1 MASPTSRFGV
11 LALVL
16 LSLGHPVK
24 ATETGVNDCSKF
36 KEFGLPQNADRML
49 CKRAFLVGYSS
60 KTKTP
65 LWTIERMG
73 RGRIPISRGGESGSF
88 AEDTE
93 VPSGIRSLLADY
105 EGSGYDRG
113 HLVAAGNHV
122 DDPVALAETYLL
134 SNIAP
139 QVGPGFNRGIWRSLE
154 EAVRNYAQCT
164 SDLLIVTGVYFA
176 EDNTKMTTIG
186 DGRVGVP
193 LGFYKVLLEP
203 STRRMIAFLAKNEPY
218 RGVLLATL
226 VTSVDDVERISG
238 QDFFDRLP
246 ASVTKSAESLA
257 PKKEW
262 GMRTQVSLC
271 TISSD

>member
-1 MASPTSRFGV
+1 MASSTSRFGI
-11 LALVL
+11 LLTVL
-16 LSLGHPVK
+16 LSLYQPVK
-24 ATETGVNDCSKF
+24 AIAAGVDDCSKF
-36 KEFGLPQNADRML
+36 KEFGLPQNADRVL
-49 CKRAFLVGYSS
+49 CKRAFLVGYSD

-65 LWTIERMG
+65 VWTIERMS
-73 RGRIPISRGGESGSF
+73 RAQIPISKGGESAQF
-88 AEDTE
+88 AEDGDIPHG
-93 VPSGIRSLLADY
+93 VRSLLSDY
-105 EGSGYDRG
+105 EASGYDRG

-164 SDLLIVTGVYFA
+164 NDLLIVTGVYFSN
-176 EDNTKMTTIG
+176 DITKMKTIG

-218 RGVLLATL
+218 RGEPLATL
-226 VTSVDDVERISG
+226 VTSVDEVERISG

-246 ASVTKSAESLA
+246 ASVSTPAESLA
-257 PKKEW
+257 PKNEW
-262 GMRTQVSLC
+262 GIARRSGVCQ
-271 TISSD
+271 IQ

>member
-1 MASPTSRFGV
+1 MASPTNRFGI
-11 LALVL
+11 LLTVL
-16 LSLGHPVK
+16 LTLSHPVK
-24 ATETGVNDCSKF
+24 ATAADVDDCSKF

-73 RGRIPISRGGESGSF
+73 RGRIPISRGGESGPF
-88 AEDTE
+88 AEDAE
-93 VPSGIRSLLADY
+93 IPSGIRSLLADY

-113 HLVAAGNHV
+113 HLAAAGNHV

-164 SDLLIVTGVYFA
+164 NDLLIVTGVYFV
-176 EDNTKMTTIG
+176 EDNMKMKTIG
-186 DGRVGVP
+186 RRRVGVP
-193 LGFYKVLLEP
+193 LGFYKVLFEP
-203 STRRMIAFLAKNEPY
+203 RTGRMIAFLAKNEPH
-218 RGVLLATL
+218 RRVSFGSLA
-226 VTSVDDVERISG
+226 TSVDEVERISG

-246 ASVTKSAESLA
+246 AEVTKSRESLSR
-257 PKKEW
+257 KIEW
-262 GMRTQVSLC
+262 GINTQGSDC
-271 TISSD
+271 TISSN

>member
-11 LALVL
+11 LSLVL
-16 LSLGHPVK
+16 LSLSHPVK
-24 ATETGVNDCSKF
+24 ATAAGVDDCSKF
-36 KEFGLPQNADRML
+36 KAFGLPQNADRML

-65 LWTIERMG
+65 VWTIERTG
-73 RGRIPISRGGESGSF
+73 RGRIPISKGVESGSF
-88 AEDTE
+88 AEDAE
-93 VPSGIRSLLADY
+93 IPVGIRSLLADY

-122 DDPVALAETYLL
+122 DDPIALAETYLL

-154 EAVRNYAQCT
+154 EAVRNYSQCT
-164 SDLLIVTGVYFA
+164 NDLLIVTGVYFA
-176 EDNTKMTTIG
+176 EHNATIKTIG
-186 DGRVGVP
+186 GSRVGVP

-203 STRRMIAFLAKNEPY
+203 SAGRMIAFLARNEPY
-218 RGVLLATL
+218 RGANLASL
-226 VTSVDDVERISG
+226 VTSVDEVERISG

-246 ASVTKSAESLA
+246 TIITRQTESLLGKNA
-257 PKKEW
+257 W
-262 GMRTQVSLC
+262 GIVQKNGVC
-271 TISSD
+271 TIIN

>member
-1 MASPTSRFGV
+1 MASPTSRFGI
-11 LALVL
+11 LLTVL
-16 LSLGHPVK
+16 LTLSHPVK
-24 ATETGVNDCSKF
+24 ATEADVDDCSKF
-36 KEFGLPQNADRML
+36 KEFGLPQNADRIL

-88 AEDTE
+88 AEDAE
-93 VPSGIRSLLADY
+93 IPSGIRSLLADY

-164 SDLLIVTGVYFA
+164 SDFLIVTGVYFA
-176 EDNTKMTTIG
+176 ENNTEMKTIG

-218 RGVLLATL
+218 RGLPLASL
-226 VTSVDDVERISG
+226 VTSVDEVERISG

-246 ASVTKSAESLA
+246 MSISTPTESLA
-257 PKKEW
+257 PTKEW
-262 GMRTQVSLC
+262 GIVQRNGVCQ
-271 TISSD
+271 IQ

>member
-1 MASPTSRFGV
+1 MASPTSQFGI
-11 LALVL
+11 LLTVL
-16 LSLGHPVK
+16 LSLGHLVK
-24 ATETGVNDCSKF
+24 ATEAGANNCRKF
-36 KEFGLPQNADRML
+36 MEFGLPQKTDQML

-65 LWTIERMG
+65 VWTIERMG

-88 AEDTE
+88 SEDTAIPAG
-93 VPSGIRSLLADY
+93 VRSLLADY

-122 DDPVALAETYLL
+122 DDPEALAETYLL

-164 SDLLIVTGVYFA
+164 NDLLIVTGVYFA
-176 EDNTKMTTIG
+176 EDRTKMKTIG

-203 STRRMIAFLAKNEPY
+203 SAGRMIAFLAKNEAY
-218 RGVLLATL
+218 RGATVASL
-226 VTSVDDVERISG
+226 VTSVDEVERASG
-238 QDFFDRLP
+238 QDFFDQLP
-246 ASVTKSAESLA
+246 TSVSTPRELLT

-262 GMRTQVSLC
+262 GIAQTDGVCQ
-271 TISSD
+271 IQ

>member
-1 MASPTSRFGV
+1 MASPTSRLRV
-11 LALVL
+11 LFLVL
-16 LSLGHPVK
+16 LTLSHPVK
-24 ATETGVNDCSKF
+24 TAETNVNDCSKF
-36 KEFGLPQNADRML
+36 QEFGLPQNADRML

-88 AEDTE
+88 AEDAE
-93 VPSGIRSLLADY
+93 IPAGIRSLLADY

-113 HLVAAGNHV
+113 HLAAAGNYV
-122 DDPVALAETYLL
+122 DDPVVLAETYLL

-164 SDLLIVTGVYFA
+164 NDLLIVTGVYFV
-176 EDNTKMTTIG
+176 EDNIKMKTIG
-186 DGRVGVP
+186 RRRVGVP
-193 LGFYKVLLEP
+193 LGFYKVLFEP
-203 STRRMIAFLAKNEPY
+203 RTGRMIAFLAKNEPH
-218 RGVLLATL
+218 RRVSFGSLA
-226 VTSVDDVERISG
+226 TSVDEVERISG

-246 ASVTKSAESLA
+246 AEVTKSRESLSR
-257 PKKEW
+257 KIEW
-262 GMRTQVSLC
+262 GINTQGSGC
-271 TISSD
+271 TIRSN

>member
-1 MASPTSRFGV
+1 MAFPTSRLRV
-11 LALVL
+11 LLLVL
-16 LSLGHPVK
+16 LTLSHPVK
-24 ATETGVNDCSKF
+24 AAETNVNDCRKF
-36 KEFGLPQNADRML
+36 KEFGLPQKADRML

-93 VPSGIRSLLADY
+93 IPAGIRSLLADY

-113 HLVAAGNHV
+113 HLAAAGNHV

-139 QVGPGFNRGIWRSLE
+139 QVGPGFNRGIWKSLE

-164 SDLLIVTGVYFA
+164 NDLLIVTGVYFA
-176 EDNTKMTTIG
+176 EVNTKMKTIG

-203 STRRMIAFLAKNEPY
+203 NTRRMIAFIAKNDPY
-218 RGVLLATL
+218 RGLPLSSF
-226 VTSVDDVERISG
+226 VTSVDEVERISG
-238 QDFFDRLP
+238 QDFFDLLP
-246 ASVTKSAESLA
+246 AAVTKSPESFA
-257 PKKEW
+257 PRIEW
-262 GMRTQVSLC
+262 SLSTQGFGC
-271 TISSD
+271 IISTN

>member
-1 MASPTSRFGV
+1 MAYPTIRFGI
-11 LALVL
+11 LLIVL

-24 ATETGVNDCSKF
+24 ATEASINDCSKF
-36 KEFGLPQNADRML
+36 KEFGLPHNADQML

-65 LWTIERMG
+65 VWTIERMG
-73 RGRIPISRGGESGSF
+73 RGRIPISKGGELGSF
-88 AEDTE
+88 AEDAE
-93 VPSGIRSLLADY
+93 VSPGARSVLSDY

-122 DDPVALAETYLL
+122 DDPVTLAETYLL

-139 QVGPGFNRGIWRSLE
+139 QVGPGFNRGIWRTLE

-164 SDLLIVTGVYFA
+164 SDLFIVTGVYFA
-176 EDNTKMTTIG
+176 EDYATMKTIG

-203 STRRMIAFLAKNEPY
+203 SAGRMIAFLAKNQPY
-218 RGVLLATL
+218 SGARLASL
-226 VTSVDDVERISG
+226 VTSVDEVERISG

-246 ASVTKSAESLA
+246 MSVSTPTESLA

-262 GMRTQVSLC
+262 GIAQRNGVCQ
-271 TISSD
+271 IQ